1 MTLSIVVMS
10 YNAIDVLQ
18 QDTAVDAL
26 VAINKRVNDAVA
38 ELWLD
43 SQNRTTSSA
52 LELLTIQSS
61 DPNHNSAAAP
71 WTLLLLSTNASAA
84 AACCSTSI
92 AFYLITTIDNV
103 IFKIHS
109 FFDSLLLW
117 LYTKLC
123 DYVQDIIFDA
133 FINDDDLFISYP
145 DVLSVLFTFY
155 C

>member
-10 YNAIDVLQ
+10 YNAIDVPQ

-71 WTLLLLSTNASAA
+71 WALLLLSTNASAA

-117 LYTKLC
+117 LYTKIC

-145 DVLSVLFTFY
+145 DVLSVLFTLY